1 MTGNDIKK
9 FVKSLRDDSTSF
21 PYDALDE
28 SLDIIEQLQKDLESE
43 QTSNNSKIE
52 LVKALYEGRVAELQA
67 ALKAMQVKIMNTFLI
82 IAAILIFMGQ
92 LSQSVI
98 IDSLKKKISDME
110 DDVKLIKANQVKSA
124 EDELLKNPVF
134 QKEEDFGGTYKDD

>member
-1 MTGNDIKK
+1 
-9 FVKSLRDDSTSF
+9 
-21 PYDALDE
+21 
-28 SLDIIEQLQKDLESE
+28 
-43 QTSNNSKIE
+43 
-52 LVKALYEGRVAELQA
+52 
-67 ALKAMQVKIMNTFLI
+67 MNTFLI